1 MHSTECV
8 EHTIFV
14 YILQLFFVLQ
24 HMSYSEGQGFQDV
37 VEETCEDEVT
47 VMPIGAADAD
57 ANGKRRTS
65 YADSVAEITD
75 DEGSLRLRRV
85 LLELKLSI
93 TWKMTEHL

>member
-1 MHSTECV
+1 
-8 EHTIFV
+8 
-14 YILQLFFVLQ
+14 
-24 HMSYSEGQGFQDV
+24 MSYSEGQGFEDV
-37 VEETCEDEVT
+37 VEEICEDEVT

-75 DEGSLRLRRV
+75 DEGSSRLRRV